1 MHIGLIFAMQE
12 ELDAFLS
19 DTAGANTHRHKNVR
33 VTEVTLGEH
42 TLFCVLSGVG
52 KVNAAYATSVLI
64 HHHDVKLILNS
75 GVAGGLNVDVGTIVL
90 SSAVVHHDV
99 DVTAFGY
106 DIGQIPGL
114 KPTFMADTALLQRAE
129 AIAKTQGLNAIT
141 GLIAS
146 GDKFVTDLKTIESLV
161 KNYDDVHAIEME
173 AAAIAQV
180 ATLEGVP
187 FLIIRAISDVIGKDA
202 QVESFNTFLVKAA
215 ARSAD
220 LLKALLETR

>member
-19 DTAGANTHRHKNVR
+19 HTDDSQTHRHKNVR
-33 VTEVTLGEH
+33 VTEVNVGEH

-64 HHHDVKLILNS
+64 HHHDVKLIVNS
-75 GVAGGLNVDVGTIVL
+75 GVAGGLNVDVGTLVL
-90 SSAVVHHDV
+90 SRGVVHHDV

-106 DIGQIPGL
+106 DVGQIPGFE
-114 KPTFMADTALLQRAE
+114 PMFMADTALLQRAE
-129 AIAKTQGLNAIT
+129 RIARDQGLGAVSGI
-141 GLIAS
+141 IAS
-146 GDKFVTDLKTIESLV
+146 GDCFVTELKTIEKLLRQ
-161 KNYDDVHAIEME
+161 YDDVHAIEME

-202 QVESFNTFLVKAA
+202 QVESFKSFLIKAA
-215 ARSAD
+215 ARSAG
-220 LLKALLETR
+220 LLKALLEDQ